1 MEKRPRLAGRVI
13 AGLLA
18 VLLALPARA
27 QEGLAAVAQN
37 QSCTVEELLDSGTFA
52 PGDSVSDWF
61 AVAAGRSGEDVRTEG
76 YRKSLSDYVTQKYR
90 KEGGLDSVRATEWHR
105 IALALLALGGDPTDV
120 G

>member
-37 QSCTVEELLDSGTFA
+37 QSCTVEELLDSGQFT

-61 AVAAGRSGEDVRTEG
+61 AVAAGPVEIHGTVFD
-76 YRKSLSDYVTQKYR
+76 
-90 KEGGLDSVRATEWHR
+90 LDTKRPERV
-105 IALALLALGGDPTDV
+105 V
-120 G
+120 F